1 MTNIVK
7 ASDLPT
13 VRGRYVERADMSA
26 ITWFRV
32 GGPAD
37 VLFAPEDE
45 NDLAEFLKKTPKEIP
60 VYPVGVGSN
69 LLVRD
74 GGVRGVVVRLGAPFA
89 KISIDGVRVRAGA
102 AALDAQ
108 VARAAARAGVA
119 GLEFYRGVP
128 GTIGGALAMNAG
140 AYEQE
145 TKDVLVEAVAYDR
158 GGERHVFKNA
168 DMNFAYRHCGAGEG
182 LIFTEALFEGRK
194 DETAA
199 IEARMAAIMERRE
212 KSQPIR
218 EKTGGSTFANPDP
231 AVSGGRKAWQLI
243 DEVGGR
249 GRVVGDAQCSQQHC
263 NFMINRGKATAAD
276 LESLVESLRKDVL
289 KKTGVE
295 LRWEIRRIGE
305 RLQVAGGRLQEDE
318 RLQ

>member
-74 GGVRGVVVRLGAPFA
+74 GGVRGVVIRLGAPFA
-89 KISIDGVRVRAGA
+89 KISVDGTRVTAGA

-108 VARAAARAGVA
+108 VARQASRAGVA

-158 GGERHVFKNA
+158 AGDRRVLKNA
-168 DMNFAYRHCGAGEG
+168 DMKFSYRHCGAGEG
-182 LIFTEALFEGRK
+182 LIFTEALFVGRR
-194 DETAA
+194 DDPAA
-199 IEARMAAIMERRE
+199 IEERMKSIMERRE

-231 AVSGGRKAWQLI
+231 AISGGRKAWQLI

-249 GRVVGDAQCSQQHC
+249 GRVVGDAQCSEQHC
-263 NFMINRGKATAAD
+263 NFMINRGKATARD
-276 LESLVESLRKDVL
+276 IEMLVEGLRKEVL
-289 KKTGVE
+289 NRTGVE
-295 LRWEIRRIGE
+295 LRWEIKRIGE
-305 RLQVAGGRLQEDE
+305 PA
-318 RLQ
+318 

>member
-1 MTNIVK
+1 VTV
-7 ASDLPT
+7 SDLPP

-37 VLFAPEDE
+37 ILYAPEDE
-45 NDLAEFLKKTPKEIP
+45 DDLSEFLKKTPRTIP

-74 GGVRGVVVRLGAPFA
+74 GGVRGVVIRLGAPFA
-89 KISIDGVRVRAGA
+89 KISIEGTRVSAGA

-108 VARAAARAGVA
+108 VARQAARAGVA

-128 GTIGGALAMNAG
+128 GAIGGALAMNAG

-145 TKDVLVEAVAYDR
+145 TKDILVEAVAFDR
-158 GGERHVFKNA
+158 NGKRHILNNA
-168 DMNFAYRHCGAGEG
+168 DMKFSYRHCGAGGG
-182 LIFTEALFEGRK
+182 LIFTEAVFEGRK
-194 DETAA
+194 DEPAA
-199 IEARMAAIMERRE
+199 IEARMRAIMARRE
-212 KSQPIR
+212 NSQPIR

-231 AVSGGRKAWQLI
+231 AKSGGRKAWQLI
-243 DEVGGR
+243 DEIGGR
-249 GRVVGDAQCSQQHC
+249 GRIVGDAQCSGQHC

-276 LESLVESLRKDVL
+276 LETLIESLRKDVL
-289 KKTGVE
+289 NKTGVE
-295 LRWEIRRIGE
+295 LRWEIKRIGE
-305 RLQVAGGRLQEDE
+305 PA
-318 RLQ
+318 

>member
-1 MTNIVK
+1 VSATVK
-7 ASDLPT
+7 ASDLPP

-45 NDLAEFLKKTPKEIP
+45 DDLADFLKKKPKNIP

-74 GGVRGVVVRLGAPFA
+74 GGIRGVVIRLGAPFA
-89 KISIDGVRVRAGA
+89 KISIDGTRVSAGA

-108 VARAAARAGVA
+108 VSRQAARAGVA

-145 TKDVLVEAVAYDR
+145 TKDILLEAVAFDR
-158 GGERHVFKNA
+158 DGARRVLKNA

-194 DETAA
+194 DDPAA
-199 IEARMAAIMERRE
+199 IEARMKAIMERRE

-218 EKTGGSTFANPDP
+218 EKTGGSTFANPDSSK
-231 AVSGGRKAWQLI
+231 SGGRKAWQLI
-243 DEVGGR
+243 DEIGGR
-249 GRVVGDAQCSQQHC
+249 GRVVGDAQVSEQHC
-263 NFMINRGKATAAD
+263 NFMINRGKATAGD
-276 LESLVESLRKDVL
+276 LESLVEGLRKEVL
-289 KKTGVE
+289 NKTGVE

-305 RLQVAGGRLQEDE
+305 PA
-318 RLQ
+318 

>member
-1 MTNIVK
+1 MTKVVK
-7 ASDLPT
+7 AADLPV

-45 NDLAEFLKKTPKEIP
+45 DDLANFLKKTPKDVP

-74 GGVRGVVVRLGAPFA
+74 GGVRGVVIRLGAPFA
-89 KISIDGVRVRAGA
+89 KILIEGTRVTAGA
-102 AALDAQ
+102 AVLDAQ
-108 VARAAARAGVA
+108 VARQAARAGVA

-158 GGERHVFKNA
+158 AGARRVLKNA
-168 DMNFAYRHCGAGEG
+168 DMNFAYRHCGADEA
-182 LIFTEALFEGRK
+182 LIFTQAEFEGRA
-194 DETAA
+194 DDPAA
-199 IEARMAAIMERRE
+199 IESRMNAIMERRE

-231 AVSGGRKAWQLI
+231 AISGGRKAWQLI
-243 DEVGGR
+243 DDIGGR
-249 GRVVGDAQCSQQHC
+249 GRIVGDAQVSGQHC

-276 LESLVESLRKDVL
+276 IETLVEGLRKEVL
-289 KKTGVE
+289 NRTGVQ
-295 LRWEIRRIGE
+295 LRWEVKRIGE
-305 RLQVAGGRLQEDE
+305 PA
-318 RLQ
+318 

>member
-1 MTNIVK
+1 
-7 ASDLPT
+7 
-13 VRGRYVERADMSA
+13 MSA

-37 VLFAPEDE
+37 ILFAPEDE
-45 NDLAEFLKKTPKEIP
+45 ADLSDFLKNTPKNIP

-74 GGVRGVVVRLGAPFA
+74 GGVRGVVIRLGAQFA
-89 KISIDGVRVRAGA
+89 KILIEGARVRAGT

-108 VARAAARAGVA
+108 IARQAARAGVA

-158 GGERHVFKNA
+158 DGERRVFKKA
-168 DMNFAYRHCGAGEG
+168 DMKFSYRHSGAGEG

-194 DETAA
+194 DEPAA
-199 IEARMAAIMERRE
+199 IEARMKAIMERRE

-218 EKTGGSTFANPDP
+218 EKTGGSTFANPDLSK
-231 AVSGGRKAWQLI
+231 SGGRKAWQLI
-243 DEVGGR
+243 DEIGGR
-249 GRVVGDAQCSQQHC
+249 GRVVGDAQVSEQHC
-263 NFMINRGKATAAD
+263 NFMINRGKATASD
-276 LESLVESLRKDVL
+276 LESLIEGLRKEVL
-289 KKTGVE
+289 NKTGVE

-305 RLQVAGGRLQEDE
+305 PA
-318 RLQ
+318 

>member
-1 MTNIVK
+1 MTKPV
-7 ASDLPT
+7 AAADLPS

-37 VLFAPEDE
+37 VLFTPADEED
-45 NDLAEFLKKTPKEIP
+45 LSEFLKKTPKSVP

-74 GGVRGVVVRLGAPFA
+74 GGFRGVVIRLGAPFA
-89 KISIDGVRVRAGA
+89 HVSVEGTSVRAGA

-108 VARAAARAGVA
+108 VAKAAGRAGVA

-145 TKDVLVEAVAYDR
+145 TKDILVEAVGYDR
-158 GGERHVFKNA
+158 DGHRRVFTNEE
-168 DMNFAYRHCGAGEG
+168 MNFAYRHCGAGEG
-182 LIFTEALFEGRK
+182 IIFVEALYKGHA
-194 DETAA
+194 DAPAA
-199 IEARMAAIMERRE
+199 IEARMSDIMKRRE
-212 KSQPIR
+212 ASQPIR
-218 EKTGGSTFANPDP
+218 EKTGGSTFANPDL
-231 AVSGGRKAWQLI
+231 ALSGGLKSWQLI
-243 DEVGGR
+243 DKVGGR
-249 GRVVGDAQCSQQHC
+249 GRVVGDAQVSEQHC
-263 NFMINRGKATAAD
+263 NFMINRGKATATD
-276 LESLVESLRKDVL
+276 IETLVEGLRKDVL
-289 KKTGVE
+289 KETGVE

-305 RLQVAGGRLQEDE
+305 PA
-318 RLQ
+318 

>member
-1 MTNIVK
+1 MTVMTTV
-7 ASDLPT
+7 SDLPA

-45 NDLAEFLKKTPKEIP
+45 DDLAAFLKNTPKEIP

-74 GGVRGVVVRLGAPFA
+74 GGVRGVVIRLGAPFA
-89 KISIDGVRVRAGA
+89 KISIEGLRVTAGA

-108 VARAAARAGVA
+108 VARQAARAGVA

-145 TKDVLVEAVAYDR
+145 TKDILIEAVAFDR
-158 GGERHVFKNA
+158 NGARHVLKNA
-168 DMNFAYRHCGAGEG
+168 DMKFAYRHCGAGEG
-182 LIFTEALFEGRK
+182 LIFTGATFDGRA
-194 DETAA
+194 DEPAA
-199 IEARMAAIMERRE
+199 IEARMKAIMERRE

-231 AVSGGRKAWQLI
+231 AASGGRKAWQLI
-243 DEVGGR
+243 DEIGGR
-249 GRVVGDAQCSQQHC
+249 GRVVGDAQVSEQHC
-263 NFMINRGKATAAD
+263 NFMINRGKATATD
-276 LESLVESLRKDVL
+276 IESLVEGLRKEVL
-289 KKTGVE
+289 NKTGVE
-295 LRWEIRRIGE
+295 LRWEIRRIG
-305 RLQVAGGRLQEDE
+305 APA
-318 RLQ
+318 

>member
-1 MTNIVK
+1 MK
-7 ASDLPT
+7 AVVTAGLPP

-37 VLFAPEDE
+37 VLYAPEDE
-45 NDLAEFLKKTPKEIP
+45 DDLADFLKKTPKEIP

-89 KISIDGVRVRAGA
+89 KISVEGTRVRAGA

-108 VARAAARAGVA
+108 VAKAAARAGVA

-145 TKDVLVEAVAYDR
+145 TKDILVEAAAFDR
-158 GGERHVFKNA
+158 SGKRHIFKNA
-168 DMNFAYRHCGAGEG
+168 DMKFAYRHCGAGEG
-182 LIFTEALFEGRK
+182 LIFTEATFEGRK
-194 DETAA
+194 DDPAE
-199 IEARMAAIMERRE
+199 IEARMKSIMERRE

-231 AVSGGRKAWQLI
+231 SKSGGRKAWQLI
-243 DEVGGR
+243 DEIGGR
-249 GRVVGDAQCSQQHC
+249 GRVVGDAQCSEQHC

-276 LESLVESLRKDVL
+276 IETLVEGLRKDVL
-289 KKTGVE
+289 NRTGVE
-295 LRWEIRRIGE
+295 LRWEIRRLGE
-305 RLQVAGGRLQEDE
+305 RC
-318 RLQ
+318 

>member
-1 MTNIVK
+1 MPTSISIEN
-7 ASDLPT
+7 LPP

-37 VLFAPEDE
+37 VLFAPADED
-45 NDLAEFLKKTPKEIP
+45 DLGAFLKATPARVPI
-60 VYPVGVGSN
+60 YPVGVGSN

-74 GGVRGVVVRLGAPFA
+74 GGVLGVVVRLGAPFA

-108 VARAAARAGVA
+108 VARQAARAGVA

-145 TKDVLVEAVAYDR
+145 TKAVLIEAVAFDR
-158 GGERHVFKNA
+158 SGNRHVLKTA
-168 DMNFAYRHCGAGEG
+168 DMKFAYRHCGAGGG
-182 LIFTEALFEGRK
+182 LIFTQALFEGRK
-194 DETAA
+194 DDPAA

-231 AVSGGRKAWQLI
+231 VQSGGRKAWQLI
-243 DEVGGR
+243 DEIGGR
-249 GRVVGDAQCSQQHC
+249 GRVVGDAQVSEQHC

-276 LESLVESLRKDVL
+276 IESLVEGLRKDVL
-289 KKTGVE
+289 NKTGVE
-295 LRWEIRRIGE
+295 LRWEIKRIGE
-305 RLQVAGGRLQEDE
+305 RL
-318 RLQ
+318 

>member
-1 MTNIVK
+1 MNERIK
-7 ASDLPT
+7 SSDLPP

-45 NDLAEFLKKTPKEIP
+45 ADLADFLKKTPASIP

-74 GGVRGVVVRLGAPFA
+74 GGVRGVIVRLGAPFA
-89 KISIDGVRVRAGA
+89 RISIEGTRVRAGA

-108 VARAAARAGVA
+108 VARQAARAGVA

-140 AYEQE
+140 AYDQE
-145 TKDVLVEAVAYDR
+145 TKDILVEAVAYDR
-158 GGERHVFKNA
+158 TGARRVLKNA
-168 DMNFAYRHCGAGEG
+168 DMKFAYRHCGAGEG
-182 LIFTEALFEGRK
+182 LIFTQAVFAGRP
-194 DETAA
+194 DDPAA
-199 IEARMAAIMERRE
+199 IEERMKSIMERRE

-218 EKTGGSTFANPDP
+218 EKTGGSTFANPDQ
-231 AVSGGRKAWQLI
+231 AKSGGRKAWQLI

-249 GRVVGDAQCSQQHC
+249 GRIVGDAQCSEQHC

-276 LESLVESLRKDVL
+276 IESLVEGLRKDVL
-289 KKTGVE
+289 NRTGVE
-295 LRWEIRRIGE
+295 LRWEIKRIGE
-305 RLQVAGGRLQEDE
+305 PA
-318 RLQ
+318 

>member
-1 MTNIVK
+1 
-7 ASDLPT
+7 
-13 VRGRYVERADMSA
+13 MSA
-26 ITWFRV
+26 ITWFRL

-45 NDLAEFLKKTPKEIP
+45 DDLASFLKQAPASVP

-89 KISIDGVRVRAGA
+89 KIAVDGVRVRAGA

-145 TKDVLVEAVAYDR
+145 TKDVLIEAVAFDR
-158 GGERHVFKNA
+158 AGKRHVLKNA
-168 DMNFAYRHCGAGEG
+168 DMKFAYRHCGASEG
-182 LIFTEALFEGRK
+182 LIFTQAIFEGRK
-194 DETAA
+194 DDPAA

-231 AVSGGRKAWQLI
+231 AQSGGRKAWQLV
-243 DEVGGR
+243 DEIGGR
-249 GRVVGDAQCSQQHC
+249 GRIVGDAQVSEQHC
-263 NFMINRGKATAAD
+263 NFMINRGKASAAD
-276 LESLVESLRKDVL
+276 IETLVEGLRKDVL
-289 KKTGVE
+289 NKTGVE
-295 LRWEIRRIGE
+295 LRWEIKRIGE
-305 RLQVAGGRLQEDE
+305 TA
-318 RLQ
+318 

>member
-1 MTNIVK
+1 MSEGEGSLKNKLAI
-7 ASDLPT
+7 ADLPP

-45 NDLAEFLKKTPKEIP
+45 DDLGAFLKNAPASVP

-89 KISIDGVRVRAGA
+89 KISVDGVRVSAGA

-145 TKDVLVEAVAYDR
+145 SKDALVEAVAYDR
-158 GGERHVFKNA
+158 AGNRHVLTNA
-168 DMNFAYRHCGAGEG
+168 DMKFAYRHCGAGAG
-182 LIFTEALFEGRK
+182 LIFTQALFEGRR
-194 DETAA
+194 DDPAA

-231 AVSGGRKAWQLI
+231 ALSGGRKAWQLI
-243 DEVGGR
+243 DEIGGR
-249 GRVVGDAQCSQQHC
+249 GRLVGDAQVSEQHC
-263 NFMINRGKATAAD
+263 NFMINRGDATAAD
-276 LESLVESLRKDVL
+276 IETLVEGLRKDVL
-289 KKTGVE
+289 NKTGVE
-295 LRWEIRRIGE
+295 LRWEIKRIGE
-305 RLQVAGGRLQEDE
+305 PA
-318 RLQ
+318 

>member
-1 MTNIVK
+1 VNRIK
-7 ASDLPT
+7 AADLPP

-37 VLFAPEDE
+37 VLYTPEDE
-45 NDLAEFLKKTPKEIP
+45 ADLAHFLKNTPAHIP

-89 KISIDGVRVRAGA
+89 KVSVEGIRVTAGA

-108 VARAAARAGVA
+108 VAKAAARAGVS

-145 TKDVLVEAVAYDR
+145 TKDILVETVAIDR
-158 GGERHVFKNA
+158 AGRRLVLKNA
-168 DMNFAYRHCGAGEG
+168 DMKFAYRHCGAGEG
-182 LIFTEALFEGRK
+182 LIFTEAAFAGRA
-194 DETAA
+194 EEPAA
-199 IEARMAAIMERRE
+199 IEARMKSIMERRE

-231 AVSGGRKAWQLI
+231 VLSGGRKAWQLI
-243 DEVGGR
+243 DQIGGR
-249 GRVVGDAQCSQQHC
+249 GRVVGDAQVSEQHC

-276 LESLVESLRKDVL
+276 LETLVEGLRKEVL
-289 KKTGVE
+289 NKTGVE
-295 LRWEIRRIGE
+295 LRWEIKRIGE
-305 RLQVAGGRLQEDE
+305 PA
-318 RLQ
+318 

>member
-1 MTNIVK
+1 LSKIT
-7 ASDLPT
+7 AAHLPR
-13 VRGRYVERADMSA
+13 VRGRYVENADMAA

-37 VLFAPEDE
+37 VLFTPADED
-45 NDLAEFLKKTPKEIP
+45 DLAHFLRATPPEIP

-89 KISIDGVRVRAGA
+89 RIDIGGVRVRAGA

-108 VARAAARAGVA
+108 VAKTAAKAGVA

-140 AYEQE
+140 CYDSE
-145 TKDVLVEAVAYDR
+145 TKDVLIEATAYDR
-158 GGERHVFKNA
+158 SGARRVLKNA
-168 DMNFAYRHCGAGEG
+168 DMKFSYRANGAGDG
-182 LIFTEALFEGRK
+182 LIFIEALFEGRK
-194 DETAA
+194 GAPED
-199 IEARMAAIMERRE
+199 IEARMTEITCRRE
-212 KSQPIR
+212 ATQPIR

-231 AVSGGRKAWQLI
+231 ATSGGLKAWQLI
-243 DEVGGR
+243 EKVGGR
-249 GRVVGDAQCSQQHC
+249 GRVVGEAQVSEQHC

-276 LESLVESLRKDVL
+276 IETLVESLRLNVL
-289 KKTGVE
+289 TKTGVD
-295 LRWEIRRIGE
+295 LRWEIKRIGE
-305 RLQVAGGRLQEDE
+305 RTN
-318 RLQ
+318 

>member
-1 MTNIVK
+1 MTIP
-7 ASDLPT
+7 DLPP
-13 VRGRYVERADMSA
+13 VRGRYVEHADMSA

-37 VLFAPEDE
+37 VLYAPEDE
-45 NDLAEFLKKTPKEIP
+45 DDLADFLKKTPKEIP

-74 GGVRGVVVRLGAPFA
+74 GGVRGVVIRLGAPFA
-89 KISIDGVRVRAGA
+89 KISIEGTRVTAGA

-108 VARAAARAGVA
+108 VARTAARAGVA

-145 TKDVLVEAVAYDR
+145 TKDILVEAVAYDR
-158 GGERHVFKNA
+158 AGARRIFNNA
-168 DMNFAYRHCGAGEG
+168 DMNFSYRHSGAGDG
-182 LIFTEALFEGRK
+182 LIFTRATFEGRA
-194 DETAA
+194 DDPAA
-199 IEARMAAIMERRE
+199 IEARMKTIMERRE

-218 EKTGGSTFANPDP
+218 EKTGGSTFANPAP
-231 AVSGGRKAWQLI
+231 ATSGGRKAWQLI
-243 DEVGGR
+243 DDIGGR
-249 GRVVGDAQCSQQHC
+249 GRIVGDAQCSEQHC
-263 NFMINRGKATAAD
+263 NFMINRGKATASD
-276 LESLVESLRKDVL
+276 IETLVEGLRKEVL
-289 KKTGVE
+289 NKTGVE

-305 RLQVAGGRLQEDE
+305 VAGGGQ
-318 RLQ
+318 

>member
-1 MTNIVK
+1 MSKIVT
-7 ASDLPT
+7 AADLPP

-37 VLFAPEDE
+37 VLFAPEDQD
-45 NDLAEFLKKTPKEIP
+45 DLADFLRKTAKEIP

-89 KISIDGVRVRAGA
+89 KVLIEGMRVRAGA

-145 TKDVLVEAVAYDR
+145 TKDALVEAIAYDR
-158 GGERHVFKNA
+158 GGERHVLKTA
-168 DMNFAYRHCGAGEG
+168 DMKFAYRYCGAGEG
-182 LIFTEALFEGRK
+182 LIFTEATFEGRA
-194 DETAA
+194 DDPAT
-199 IEARMAAIMERRE
+199 IEARMKSIMERRE

-231 AVSGGRKAWQLI
+231 ALSGGRKAWRLI

-249 GRVVGDAQCSQQHC
+249 GRVVGDAQCSEQHC

-276 LESLVESLRKDVL
+276 IETLVESLRKDVV
-289 KKTGVE
+289 KQTGVE

-305 RLQVAGGRLQEDE
+305 PA
-318 RLQ
+318 

>member
-1 MTNIVK
+1 MKRIT
-7 ASDLPT
+7 ASDLPP

-37 VLFAPEDE
+37 VLFAPEDDA
-45 NDLAEFLKKTPKEIP
+45 DLADFLKKTPIEIP

-74 GGVRGVVVRLGAPFA
+74 GGVRGVVIRLGAPFA
-89 KISIDGVRVRAGA
+89 KIAVEGSRVAAGA

-108 VARAAARAGVA
+108 VSKIAARAGVA

-145 TKDVLVEAVAYDR
+145 TKDVLVEAVAFDR

-168 DMNFAYRHCGAGEG
+168 DMKFSYRHCGAGEG
-182 LIFTEALFEGRK
+182 LIFTQATFEGRK
-194 DETAA
+194 DDPAA
-199 IEARMAAIMERRE
+199 IEERMRTIMERRE

-231 AVSGGRKAWQLI
+231 AKSGGRKAWQLI
-243 DEVGGR
+243 DEIGGR
-249 GRVVGDAQCSQQHC
+249 GRIVGDAQCSEQHC

-276 LESLVESLRKDVL
+276 IEGLVEGLRKDVL
-289 KKTGVE
+289 NKTGVE
-295 LRWEIRRIGE
+295 LRWEIKRIGE
-305 RLQVAGGRLQEDE
+305 TA
-318 RLQ
+318 

>member
-1 MTNIVK
+1 
-7 ASDLPT
+7 
-13 VRGRYVERADMSA
+13 MSA

-45 NDLAEFLKKTPKEIP
+45 ADLADFLKKTPIDIP
-60 VYPVGVGSN
+60 VCPVGVGSN

-74 GGVRGVVVRLGAPFA
+74 GGVRGVVIRLGAPFA
-89 KISIDGVRVRAGA
+89 KISIEGVRVRAGA

-140 AYEQE
+140 AYDRE
-145 TKDVLVEAVAYDR
+145 TKDALVEAIAYDR
-158 GGERHVFKNA
+158 SGARRKLTRGEMK
-168 DMNFAYRHCGAGEG
+168 FAYRHCGAGEG
-182 LIFTEALFEGRK
+182 LIFTEALFEGRA
-194 DETAA
+194 DEPSA
-199 IEARMAAIMERRE
+199 IEERMKALMERRE
-212 KSQPIR
+212 KSQPVR

-231 AVSGGRKAWQLI
+231 AQSGGRKAWQLI
-243 DEVGGR
+243 DEIGGR
-249 GRVVGDAQCSQQHC
+249 GRIVGGAQCSEQHC
-263 NFMINRGKATAAD
+263 NFMINRGDATAAD
-276 LESLVESLRKDVL
+276 IENLVEGLRKEVL
-289 KKTGVE
+289 NKTGVE

-305 RLQVAGGRLQEDE
+305 PA
-318 RLQ
+318 

>member
-1 MTNIVK
+1 MSATVK
-7 ASDLPT
+7 ASDLPP

-45 NDLAEFLKKTPKEIP
+45 DDLADFLKKKPKNIP

-74 GGVRGVVVRLGAPFA
+74 GGIRGVVIRLGAPFA
-89 KISIDGVRVRAGA
+89 KISIDGTRVSAGA

-108 VARAAARAGVA
+108 VSRQAARAGVA

-145 TKDVLVEAVAYDR
+145 TKDILLEAVAFDR
-158 GGERHVFKNA
+158 
-168 DMNFAYRHCGAGEG
+168 DGA
-182 LIFTEALFEGRK
+182 RRV
-194 DETAA
+194 
-199 IEARMAAIMERRE
+199 AR
-212 KSQPIR
+212 S
-218 EKTGGSTFANPDP
+218 SLPDGP
-231 AVSGGRKAWQLI
+231 
-243 DEVGGR
+243 
-249 GRVVGDAQCSQQHC
+249 
-263 NFMINRGKATAAD
+263 
-276 LESLVESLRKDVL
+276 
-289 KKTGVE
+289 
-295 LRWEIRRIGE
+295 
-305 RLQVAGGRLQEDE
+305 RL
-318 RLQ
+318 